1 MEHKLSLS
9 LPLKIIDCI
18 YNFYLLAVVFMLSI
32 SSIYLHYMCICIHK
46 YMWPFVFNNNAFL
59 KNLAIRIV
67 FIIETELQLKLKLY
81 DIWYHISNDNF
92 KYYHYWNWASVE
104 IKGHFVRKWKIQ
116 SLELRNQQDRFIGK
130 RRGESQNRGMVRKQ
144 G

>member
-9 LPLKIIDCI
+9 LSLKIIDCI

-46 YMWPFVFNNNAFL
+46 YMQSFVSNKNAFL

-67 FIIETELQLKLKLY
+67 IILLKLSFNGNWSY
-81 DIWYHISNDNF
+81 MIFDIISNDNF
-92 KYYHYWNWASVE
+92 KNYHYWNWASVE
-104 IKGHFVRKWKIQ
+104 IKDHFVRKWKIQ
-116 SLELRNQQDRFIGK
+116 SLKLRNQQDRFRGK
-130 RRGESQNRGMVRKQ
+130 RSDESKNREMVRKQ